1 MAFAG
6 GPYNNYFFQA
16 TAKPAQLL
24 KARAGPNA
32 LLSCVSGIMTK
43 QAFALWSS
51 ERPEQGFVRIDVT
64 DETAARSVEVEV
76 ETDFVGAGRV
86 AGSTVIYSRGKE
98 PFAVL
103 LIDTER
109 GTRALIT
116 GREEAVLRSVEEVE
130 WIGRE
135 VRVVGGRL
143 AP

>member
-1 MAFAG
+1 M
-6 GPYNNYFFQA
+6 
-16 TAKPAQLL
+16 
-24 KARAGPNA
+24 
-32 LLSCVSGIMTK
+32 
-43 QAFALWSS
+43 
-51 ERPEQGFVRIDVT
+51 RIDVT

-76 ETDFVGAGRV
+76 ETDFEGAGRV